1 MTNSWTA
8 PNGVP
13 LHIGQKV
20 ERTPENYAALAYLEA
35 LFDGKKTFIE
45 DCGTISWSS
54 IPRWTYSGHWPYI
67 ITALPEEKKPEPIS
81 FEEALAL
88 RQQGKPIWL
97 EEAWKGG
104 YRHCPAVFDWD
115 DETEYCIMWIADQEG
130 RKFYAENPEGGK

>member
-1 MTNSWTA
+1 MTKSWTA

-20 ERTPENYAALAYLEA
+20 ERTPENHIALAHLEQA
-35 LFDGKKTFIE
+35 MYPEGYCHSPMGE
-45 DCGTISWSS
+45 N
-54 IPRWTYSGHWPYI
+54 SGFTTWQEQDWPLI
-67 ITALPEEKKPEPIS
+67 ITALPEENKPEPIS

-115 DETEYCIMWIADQEG
+115 DETEYCIMWIANQEG
-130 RKFYAENPEGGK
+130 RKFYAENPEGGN